1 MVMVTITD
9 NTDLP
14 SVRIT
19 WVAPSENGS
28 PISAYEVKILS
39 TTPDSYYE
47 SLAECD
53 GADATIMTNLYC
65 DVSMSTLVAS
75 PFLLSEGDAIVA
87 IVKAENIVG
96 WGTEYSE
103 PNTGIAVTV
112 QEAPATPGSTV
123 TLVS

>member
-1 MVMVTITD
+1 MVMVSITD

-19 WVAPSENGS
+19 WAAPSENGS

-39 TTPDSYYE
+39 ATPDTYYE

-53 GADATIMTNLYC
+53 GADATIMANLYC
-65 DVSMSTLVAS
+65 DVSMSTLIAS

-103 PNTGIAVTV
+103 PNTGIDVTV
-112 QEAPATPGSTV
+112 
-123 TLVS
+123 